1 MGGQSRVNGDLVIGL
16 VTIWKPE
23 VKILEL
29 DIHVRQDELEK
40 RPSKVSGQK
49 IDLGRMPRHEKSPG
63 QAKDEGNLVDRAQ
76 EGG

>member
-1 MGGQSRVNGDLVIGL
+1 M
-16 VTIWKPE
+16 
-23 VKILEL
+23 
-29 DIHVRQDELEK
+29 RQDELEK

-49 IDLGRMPRHEKSPG
+49 IDLGRMPRHEKLPG